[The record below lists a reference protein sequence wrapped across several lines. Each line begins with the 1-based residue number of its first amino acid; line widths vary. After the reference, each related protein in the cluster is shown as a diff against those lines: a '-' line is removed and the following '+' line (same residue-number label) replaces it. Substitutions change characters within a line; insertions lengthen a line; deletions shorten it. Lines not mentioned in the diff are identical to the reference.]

1 MQLPIDEDKWINCI
15 FDTESKLKD
24 RFKVPKNEEKISK
37 KLFAQPALFPSIY
50 MVILKYVKHSL
61 KTLQFRPISSA
72 MNTPTYLLDKYLNPI
87 LSPLTSN
94 EYYVKSSF
102 DFAEDVVNYDH
113 DIYMASLAVDSLF
126 ASILSEKT
134 IKSCVSDL
142 FSKNVLSAKVVN

>member
-1 MQLPIDEDKWINCI
+1 
-15 FDTESKLKD
+15 
-24 RFKVPKNEEKISK
+24 
-37 KLFAQPALFPSIY
+37 
-50 MVILKYVKHSL
+50 MVILKYVKYSL